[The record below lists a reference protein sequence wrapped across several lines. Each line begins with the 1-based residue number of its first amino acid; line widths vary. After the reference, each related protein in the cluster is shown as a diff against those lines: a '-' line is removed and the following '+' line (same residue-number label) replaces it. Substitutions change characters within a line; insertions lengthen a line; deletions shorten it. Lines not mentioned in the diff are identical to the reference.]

1 MDTPVRRL
9 DVALALS
16 GAAALIV
23 EGLLRARH
31 GLPLGAYPLAV
42 LAAAP
47 LAFRTRA
54 PLAALFGVEAGAI
67 ACVALFRPTWSAVA
81 LVMVALFTV
90 ALLGDRQRSLAV
102 GAVTAIG
109 LVITIFLLDGS
120 LELTGA
126 AIRLLL
132 VVAALAVGDTVR
144 SRRAL
149 QAAALAES
157 RRKERERE
165 EQSRQ
170 RVAAERLRIAR
181 DLHDTLAHALV
192 AINVRAGVAAHLSQS
207 EDPAAALLDIKTV
220 SADALRDLRV
230 TLGLLRERGEAA
242 PISPG
247 PDDLAA
253 LPILIQRARAA
264 GLNADVDID
273 VNGDVVPSPVAQ
285 AAFRIVQE
293 ALTNVLRHAR
303 ASRAHVLVTTS
314 GRILE
319 VDVTDDGRGGNS
331 AGAEGHGLE
340 GMTERAAALG
350 GRIVTGPRVEGGW
363 RVDALLPLSP
373 ASIDKT

>member
-1 MDTPVRRL
+1 METPVRRL
-9 DVALALS
+9 DVGLALA

-23 EGLLRARH
+23 EGLLRAPH
-31 GLPLGAYPLAV
+31 DLPLGAYPLAALTAV
-42 LAAAP
+42 P
-47 LAFRTRA
+47 LAIRTRA

-67 ACVALFRPTWSAVA
+67 ACVAVFRPTWAAVA

-132 VVAALAVGDTVR
+132 VVAALALGDTMR

-149 QAAALAES
+149 RAAALAES
-157 RRKERERE
+157 RREERERE

-170 RVAAERLRIAR
+170 RVAAERLHIAQE
-181 DLHDTLAHALV
+181 LHDTLAHALV
-192 AINVRAGVAAHLSQS
+192 AINVRAGVAAHLNQS

-220 SADALRDLRV
+220 SAEALRDLRV
-230 TLGLLRERGEAA
+230 TLGLLREHGEAA
-242 PISPG
+242 PVSPAL
-247 PDDLAA
+247 DLSA
-253 LPILIQRARAA
+253 LPALVERARAT
-264 GLNADVDID
+264 GLDADVDIE
-273 VNGDVVPSPVAQ
+273 VNGEVVPSPVAQ

-303 ASRAHVLVTTS
+303 ASSAHVLVTTT
-314 GRILE
+314 GRTLE
-319 VDVTDDGRGGNS
+319 VDVTDDGRGGA
-331 AGAEGHGLE
+331 AGTEGHGLQ

-350 GRIVTGPRVEGGW
+350 GRVDTGPRVEGGW
-363 RVDALLPLSP
+363 RVHALLPLSR
-373 ASIDKT
+373 ASIDKP

>member
-1 MDTPVRRL
+1 METPVRRL
-9 DVALALS
+9 DVGLALA

-23 EGLLRARH
+23 EGLLRAPH
-31 GLPLGAYPLAV
+31 DLPLGAYPLAA
-42 LAAAP
+42 LTAAP
-47 LAFRTRA
+47 LAIRTRA

-67 ACVALFRPTWSAVA
+67 ACVAVFKPTWTAVA

-132 VVAALAVGDTVR
+132 VVAALALGDTMR

-149 QAAALAES
+149 RAAALAES
-157 RRKERERE
+157 RREERERE

-170 RVAAERLRIAR
+170 RVAAERLHIAQE
-181 DLHDTLAHALV
+181 LHDTLAHALV
-192 AINVRAGVAAHLSQS
+192 AINVRAGVAAHLNRS

-220 SADALRDLRV
+220 SAEALRDLRV
-230 TLGLLRERGEAA
+230 TLGLLREHGEAA
-242 PISPG
+242 PVSPAL
-247 PDDLAA
+247 DLSA
-253 LPILIQRARAA
+253 LPALVERARAT
-264 GLNADVDID
+264 GLDADVDIE
-273 VNGDVVPSPVAQ
+273 VNGEVVPSPVAQ

-303 ASRAHVLVTTS
+303 ASSAHVLVTTT
-314 GRILE
+314 GRTLE
-319 VDVTDDGRGGNS
+319 VDVTDDGRGGA
-331 AGAEGHGLE
+331 AGTEGHGLQ

-350 GRIVTGPRVEGGW
+350 GRVDTGPRVEGGW
-363 RVDALLPLSP
+363 RVHALLPLSR
-373 ASIDKT
+373 ASIDKP